1 MKFVVLQKNF
11 SNRSQVIFALHRH
24 SNHLSTMQRY
34 LAYFRG
40 AKLCPVLQPC
50 SILLALCSML
60 LLHCSAQN
68 SASRCRLGLL
78 RGHTVVAEAIFHWSG
93 KFGWVRQTR
102 LCLHTTNRSAHTGG
116 SMPTKCPPI
125 KLILSPHIITTL
137 LIIKINYP
145 EITSFLS

>member
-1 MKFVVLQKNF
+1 MKFVVLQKNC

-50 SILLALCSML
+50 PILLALCSML
-60 LLHCSAQN
+60 LLPCSAQN

-78 RGHTVVAEAIFHWSG
+78 RVVAEAIFHWSG

-102 LCLHTTNRSAHTGG
+102 PCLHTTNRSAHTGG

-125 KLILSPHIITTL
+125 RLILISPYHNYTTY
-137 LIIKINYP
+137 N
-145 EITSFLS
+145 